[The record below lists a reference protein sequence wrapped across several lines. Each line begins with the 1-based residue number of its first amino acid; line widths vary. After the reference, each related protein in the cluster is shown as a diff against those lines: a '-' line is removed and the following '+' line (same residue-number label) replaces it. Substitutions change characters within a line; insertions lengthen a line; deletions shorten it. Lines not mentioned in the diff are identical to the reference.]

1 MSVDRRAYAAE
12 LRDCAVWLRSRGW
25 DYAAIAA
32 LLHRSKSWARHTCN
46 EVGVQPDPDC
56 RGWPYG
62 IDDMMEVRR

>member
-32 LLHRSKSWARHTCN
+32 LLHRSKSWARRTCAAAAA
-46 EVGVQPDPDC
+46 QPALG
-56 RGWPYG
+56 RWGWPRG
-62 IDDMMEVRR
+62 RDDVMELRR